1 MEYEMNQIDIIEY
14 EEGIERL
21 VKYAIKKKLI
31 PVFGAGFTAGC
42 QSING
47 IVPNGQ
53 RATEIMCDMILNS
66 ASCTLQ
72 ECDIKEMDFS
82 EISDLFFEYVSRD
95 ERATYFEDFYTG
107 VTLFPHQTDFLTKI
121 NWPYAYTLNVDDGI
135 EKNSDFNPI
144 LPYHKFR
151 RPKTSKKILYKL
163 HGDAEYES
171 KYIDDIQD
179 NIVFSQ
185 SQYLQAITSEHNS
198 DIYKA
203 LLADYAQE
211 HLLFIGCS
219 LQEESDLQ
227 FVYQKSIS
235 IQKDAYRTVLRKEIP
250 NSQEQR
256 NLRKHGINEIILVDN
271 FENFYT
277 DFLLMYQKHQ
287 AESKEKIYKHI
298 NPDIIIKDG
307 KKESLELISNA
318 KIFNAE
324 NNAFLK
330 GGLHIFRNALRDI
343 QRELNK
349 SSFVLLKGRRF
360 SGKTYVMCSLAEY
373 YKKRDVFYF
382 PSESFADEEVVELV
396 LSTQKNS
403 LFLFDSNSISPDVY
417 ALIIKSSITLKE
429 NNNYLVIAINS
440 NDNYL
445 LTKLNCNVIELN
457 NLFYGDEISMSIKAQ
472 DSFGLARRKIGQTN
486 IDYLYVLRK
495 DQNMSI
501 PFAPSKKLKI
511 LSKERSVLIALC
523 ALDKLYYSD
532 LIALDL
538 NRQEIENM
546 CKKYSPFIEIIPT
559 SEDEVTRHSTEKMVH
574 NSKIAIV
581 EMVKQFQTKE
591 ISDSIFTIV
600 KKYKSDYSRRRL
612 YIDVIL
618 FDTLNQIFSGN
629 DNSKILIYTIY
640 KNLQPLLQ
648 NDLHYWLQRAKS
660 IYWTQS
666 RIENYNEA
674 YSYAKKAYIDGDDAL
689 STKAALT
696 TALITCAIA
705 EQKQEKEKLGYYV
718 ESVYLAYE
726 AVFSEY
732 FHRYPTYLNSELPVG
747 KNTKSERR
755 ITDACKYVK
764 LHSIQSSEI
773 EKSDELL
780 KYFEKK

>member
-1 MEYEMNQIDIIEY
+1 MNLIDIIEY
-14 EEGIERL
+14 GEGIEQL
-21 VKYAIKKKLI
+21 VKYAMNKKLI
-31 PVFGAGFTAGC
+31 PIFGAGFTAGC

-47 IVPNGQ
+47 IVPNAQ
-53 RATEIMCDMILNS
+53 RATESMCDLILNS
-66 ASCTLQ
+66 GSCALQ
-72 ECDIKEMDFS
+72 EYDIKKMDFS

-95 ERATYFEDFYTG
+95 ERAVYFEDFYTG
-107 VTLFPHQTDFLTKI
+107 VGLFQHQVDFLTKV

-171 KYIDDIQD
+171 KYIDKIQD

-185 SQYLQAITSEHNS
+185 SQYLQAITSEDNT

-211 HLLFIGCS
+211 HLLFVGCS
-219 LQEESDLQ
+219 LQEERDLQ
-227 FVYQKSIS
+227 FVYEKSKSIK
-235 IQKDAYRTVLRKEIP
+235 KDAYRIVLKNEIP
-250 NSQEQR
+250 TEQEQR
-256 NLRKHGINEIILVDN
+256 NLKKHGINEIILVNN

-277 DFLLMYQKHQ
+277 DFLSTYKKYQT
-287 AESKEKIYKHI
+287 ESKEKIYKHI
-298 NPDIIIKDG
+298 NPEILIQTG
-307 KKESLELISNA
+307 KKESLKLIANA
-318 KIFNAE
+318 NIFNATD
-324 NNAFLK
+324 NAFLK
-330 GGLHIFRNALRDI
+330 GALHIFRNALHDI
-343 QRELNK
+343 QHELNA

-360 SGKTYVMCSLAEY
+360 SGKTYVLCSLAEY
-373 YKKRDVFYF
+373 YKKKDVFYF
-382 PSESFADEEVVELV
+382 PSESFVDEEVVELV
-396 LSTQKNS
+396 LSSQKNS

-417 ALIIKSSITLKE
+417 ALIIKLSITLKE

-445 LTKLNCNVIELN
+445 LTKLDCNVIELKN
-457 NLFYGDEISMSIKAQ
+457 SFYGDEISMSEKAQ
-472 DSFGLARRKIGQTN
+472 DSFGLARRKFGQTN

-495 DQNMSI
+495 DQNISI
-501 PFAPSKKLKI
+501 PFATSKMSKL

-538 NRQEIENM
+538 NRRDIEDM
-546 CKKYSPFIEIIPT
+546 CKKLSPFVEMVPT
-559 SEDEVTRHSTEKMVH
+559 SENEVTRHSTTKMVH

-581 EMVKQFQTKE
+581 ELVKQFQIRE
-591 ISDSIFTIV
+591 ISDSIFMIV

-629 DNSKILIYTIY
+629 DDSKFLIYTIY
-640 KNLQPLLQ
+640 KDLQSLLE

-660 IYWTQS
+660 IYRTQNG
-666 RIENYNEA
+666 IESYEEA
-674 YSYAKKAYIDGDDAL
+674 YTYAKKAYIDGDVAL

-696 TALITCAIA
+696 TALISCAIA
-705 EQKQEKEKLGYYV
+705 EQKQGKEKLGYYV

-732 FHRYPTYLNSELPVG
+732 FHRYPTYLNLELPVG
-747 KNTKSERR
+747 KNTRSERR
-755 ITDACKYVK
+755 ITEACKYVK
-764 LHSIQSSEI
+764 SHSKQSDDI

-780 KYFEKK
+780 KYFEKN

>member
-1 MEYEMNQIDIIEY
+1 MNIINIIEY
-14 EEGIERL
+14 EEGIKQL
-21 VKYAIKKKLI
+21 VKYAIRRKLI

-47 IVPNGQ
+47 IVPNGK
-53 RATEIMCDMILNS
+53 RATESMCDMILNS
-66 ASCTLQ
+66 GSCPLQ
-72 ECDIKEMDFS
+72 ECDIKEMTFS
-82 EISDLFFEYVSRD
+82 EISDLFFENVSRD

-107 VTLFPHQTDFLTKI
+107 VVLFQHQIDFLTKI

-151 RPKTSKKILYKL
+151 RPKTSKRILYKL

-171 KYIDDIQD
+171 KYIDKIQD

-185 SQYLQAITSEHNS
+185 SQYLQAITSEDNT

-219 LQEESDLQ
+219 LQEERDLQ
-227 FVYQKSIS
+227 FVYDKSKS
-235 IQKDAYRTVLRKEIP
+235 SQKDAYRIVLRNEIP
-250 NSQEQR
+250 PLQEQR
-256 NLRKHGINEIILVDN
+256 NLKKHGINEIILV
-271 FENFYT
+271 ENYESFYT
-277 DFLLMYQKHQ
+277 YFLLAYQEYQ
-287 AESKEKIYKHI
+287 TENKEKIYKYI
-298 NPDIIIKDG
+298 NPEIIIKTD

-318 KIFNAE
+318 NIFNAE
-324 NNAFLK
+324 TNAFLK
-330 GGLHIFRNALRDI
+330 GALHIFRNALRDI
-343 QRELNK
+343 QRELNV

-373 YKKRDVFYF
+373 YKKREVFYF
-382 PSESFADEEVVELV
+382 PSELFADEEVVESV
-396 LSTQKNS
+396 LSSQKNS

-417 ALIIKSSITLKE
+417 ALIIKSSNALKE

-445 LTKLNCNVIELN
+445 LTKINCNVVELKN
-457 NLFYGDEISMSIKAQ
+457 EFYGDELSMSEKAQ
-472 DSFGLARRKIGQTN
+472 DSFGLARRKYGQTN

-495 DQNMSI
+495 DQNLSI
-501 PFAPSKKLKI
+501 PFAPAKMLKL
-511 LSKERSVLIALC
+511 LSKERSALIALC

-546 CKKYSPFIEIIPT
+546 CKKLSPFVEMIPT
-559 SEDEVTRHSTEKMVH
+559 SEVEVTRHSTTKMVH

-581 EMVKQFQTKE
+581 ELLKQFQIKE
-591 ISDSIFTIV
+591 ISDSIFMIV

-640 KNLQPLLQ
+640 ENLQSLLE

-660 IYWTQS
+660 IYRTQNGL
-666 RIENYNEA
+666 ENYEEA
-674 YSYAKKAYIDGDDAL
+674 YTYAKKAYIDGDDAL

-696 TALITCAIA
+696 TALISCAIA
-705 EQKQEKEKLGYYV
+705 EYKQGKEKLGYYV

-732 FHRYPTYLNSELPVG
+732 FHRYPTYLSLELPVG
-747 KNTKSERR
+747 KNTMSERR
-755 ITDACKYVK
+755 ITEACKYVK
-764 LHSIQSSEI
+764 LYSMQSSDI

>member
-1 MEYEMNQIDIIEY
+1 MNQIDIIEY
-14 EEGIERL
+14 KEGIEQL
-21 VKYAIKKKLI
+21 VKYAVEKKLI

-42 QSING
+42 QAING
-47 IVPNGQ
+47 IVPNGK
-53 RATEIMCDMILNS
+53 RATESMCDMILNS
-66 ASCTLQ
+66 GSCPLQ

-82 EISDLFFEYVSRD
+82 EISELFFEYVSCD
-95 ERATYFEDFYTG
+95 ERAVYFEDFYTG
-107 VTLFPHQTDFLTKI
+107 VILFQHQIDFLTNI

-135 EKNSDFNPI
+135 ENNSDFNPI

-151 RPKTSKKILYKL
+151 RPKTSKRILYKL

-171 KYIDDIQD
+171 KYIDKIQD
-179 NIVFSQ
+179 NIIFSQ
-185 SQYLQAITSEHNS
+185 SQYLQAITSEDNT

-219 LQEESDLQ
+219 LQEERDLQ
-227 FVYQKSIS
+227 FVYDKSKS
-235 IQKDAYRTVLRKEIP
+235 SQKDAHRIVLRNKIP
-250 NSQEQR
+250 STQEQR
-256 NLRKHGINEIILVDN
+256 NLKKHGINEIILVEN
-271 FENFYT
+271 YENFYA
-277 DFLLMYQKHQ
+277 DFSLAYQKYQ
-287 AESKEKIYKHI
+287 IENKEKIYKHI
-298 NPDIIIKDG
+298 NPEINIKTG

-318 KIFNAE
+318 NIFNAE
-324 NNAFLK
+324 ANTFFK
-330 GGLHIFRNALRDI
+330 GALHIFRNALRDI
-343 QRELNK
+343 QRELNAY
-349 SSFVLLKGRRF
+349 SFVLLKGRRF
-360 SGKTYVMCSLAEY
+360 SGKTYVLCSLAEY
-373 YKKRDVFYF
+373 YKKKDVFYF

-396 LSTQKNS
+396 LSSKKNS

-417 ALIIKSSITLKE
+417 ALIIKSSIALKE

-445 LTKLNCNVIELN
+445 LTKLNCNVVELKN
-457 NLFYGDEISMSIKAQ
+457 QFYGDELFMSEKAQ
-472 DSFGLARRKIGQTN
+472 DSFGLARRKRGQTN

-495 DQNMSI
+495 DQNLRI
-501 PFAPSKKLKI
+501 PFISDKKLKL

-546 CKKYSPFIEIIPT
+546 CKKLSPIIEMIPT
-559 SEDEVTRHSTEKMVH
+559 SKDEVTRHSTTKMVH
-574 NSKIAIV
+574 NSKLAIV
-581 EMVKQFQTKE
+581 ELLKRFQTKE
-591 ISDSIFTIV
+591 ISDSIFMIV

-629 DNSKILIYTIY
+629 DNSKRLIYVIY
-640 KNLQPLLQ
+640 QNLQPLLE

-660 IYWTQS
+660 IYRTQNKL
-666 RIENYNEA
+666 ENYEEA
-674 YSYAKKAYIDGDDAL
+674 YTYAKKAYIDGDDAL

-696 TALITCAIA
+696 TALISCALA
-705 EQKQEKEKLGYYV
+705 ECKQGKEKLDYYV

-732 FHRYPTYLNSELPVG
+732 FHRYPTYLNLELPIG
-747 KNTKSERR
+747 KNTMSERR
-755 ITDACKYVK
+755 ITEACKYTK
-764 LHSIQSSEI
+764 LHSMQPSDI